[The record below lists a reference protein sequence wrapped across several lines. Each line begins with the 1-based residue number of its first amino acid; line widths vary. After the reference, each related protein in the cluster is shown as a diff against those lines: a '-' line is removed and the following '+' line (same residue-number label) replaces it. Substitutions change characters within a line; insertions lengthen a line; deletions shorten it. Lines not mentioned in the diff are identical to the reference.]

1 MKTGSKG
8 KALIKEF
15 EGYYTALP
23 DGGCIAYLDKVA
35 SPPVW
40 TIGYGCTEGVYKGLV
55 WTKAQAEAA
64 LDREIAQTEQEVAQV
79 LKVPLDQNRY
89 DALISIGYN
98 LKGGIRKAPTLMK
111 HINNQNWTEAS
122 KAFMLYCKAGSKTI
136 KGLERRR
143 AAERK
148 LFDTWTEQE
157 IAETSTTVSTLR
169 KWRNGLSVS
178 ALLAMVMDAV
188 GVGREYVD
196 WLAQY
201 SPPTKYVI
209 AAGVVGAGF
218 GLVKYVQHKKLKEH
232 EAGRYTPA
240 EEGV

>member
-23 DGGCIAYLDKVA
+23 DGGCIAYLDKLA

-64 LDREIAQTEQEVAQV
+64 LDREIAQTEDEVRQV

-111 HINNQNWTEAS
+111 HINNQDWTEAS
-122 KAFMLYCKAGSKTI
+122 KAFMLYCKAGTKTI
-136 KGLERRR
+136 RGLERRR

-148 LFDTWTEQE
+148 LFDTWTKEE
-157 IAETSTTVSTLR
+157 IGESSTTVSTFR
-169 KWRNGLSVS
+169 RWRN
-178 ALLAMVMDAV
+178 ALGGMSIFALMADAF
-188 GVGREYVD
+188 GVGKEYVD

-201 SPPTKYVI
+201 SPSPKYLI
-209 AAGVVGAGF
+209 AVGVVGASF
-218 GLVKYVQHKKLKEH
+218 GIHRYIVNKKVQEH
-232 EAGRYTPA
+232 EEGRYTPV
-240 EEGV
+240 E